1 MNPEATIALVYA
13 DVETATTKFVDAKL
27 ETTIVISHM
36 ETKNTTATIGMD
48 LEASTATTANAEP
61 EVTVAVC
68 VKKEKAADTVTAIDS
83 EIVAAADDMGTRTP

>member
-1 MNPEATIALVYA
+1 
-13 DVETATTKFVDAKL
+13 
-27 ETTIVISHM
+27 M